1 MAGRSYPPPTERSHS
16 CLRPRPF
23 RGSGRLTRAAPHRQ
37 DGNNNG
43 HFGGGIAAADS
54 RLRDRQ
60 DGSAGHDRLCL
71 ARHGRRLHGRTRSGP
86 LRVVSPQTPP
96 RVVRDNQLSH
106 LIEVPRRRPLINA
119 IGRCIIGGTMDE
131 LCSRRGDVKHETIIR
146 PNCKYG
152 SLNGRSGPHRGYC
165 RRFDDARKQS
175 EDLARRE
182 RAIAERAAEIEKA
195 QGDIDARVAAQLK
208 AERGRVAQ
216 EEAKKAAETLAAEM
230 ANLRQQLEERG
241 KRLDEAQRNELDLR
255 RQRRD
260 LEERQRQMQLE
271 VDRKLD
277 EERKQIRDAATK
289 ELAEEYRLKEAEK
302 EQQLAAMR
310 RQIDDLKRKAEQGSQ
325 QTQGEV
331 LELEL
336 ETLLA
341 ARFPSDTLEP
351 VPKGMHG
358 GDVLQRVHDGNGN
371 TCGTIIWESKRTKA
385 WSDGWLPKLR
395 DDQREAQAELAA
407 LVTVAMPKDVS
418 TFALIDGVWVTGGP
432 CVVGLATALR
442 ASLIEAHTARQ
453 AQQGRQGKMEV
464 LYAYLAGPQF
474 RRRVEAIFESFTVL
488 RDDLEQEKR
497 AMQRIW
503 AKREKQIDRVLSNTV
518 GLHGDVAGIIGGSL
532 PEIAAIELKA
542 LAAEVNVGDGDA
554 S

>member
-1 MAGRSYPPPTERSHS
+1 MTD
-16 CLRPRPF
+16 
-23 RGSGRLTRAAPHRQ
+23 Q
-37 DGNNNG
+37 
-43 HFGGGIAAADS
+43 
-54 RLRDRQ
+54 
-60 DGSAGHDRLCL
+60 
-71 ARHGRRLHGRTRSGP
+71 
-86 LRVVSPQTPP
+86 
-96 RVVRDNQLSH
+96 
-106 LIEVPRRRPLINA
+106 
-119 IGRCIIGGTMDE
+119 
-131 LCSRRGDVKHETIIR
+131 TIIC
-146 PNCKYG
+146 PNCKYEIK
-152 SLNGRSGPHRGYC
+152 LNEAISAPIVDRL
-165 RRFDDARKQS
+165 RRQFEADARKQS

-195 QGDIDARVAAQLK
+195 KEDIDARVAAQLK

-216 EEAKKAAETLAAEM
+216 EEAKKAAETLATEM
-230 ANLRQQLEERG
+230 ADLRQQLEERG

-418 TFALIDGVWVTGGP
+418 TFALIDGVWVTGGA

-488 RDDLEQEKR
+488 RDDLEQERR

-503 AKREKQIDRVLSNTV
+503 AKREKQIDRVLTNTV

-542 LAAEVNVGDGDA
+542 LAAEVVDAEHDGGTEEA
-554 S
+554 SSAITRDP